1 MCDFSWSAISIY
13 PRAAVKV
20 IVMEV
25 MFLRNCCYK
34 TLKKLQRRFLT
45 RILFVIVPKSVIEDA
60 MVSQSEF
67 EMSRIWEIL
76 SSSSVTKMITI
87 RNLIINIIVWWLLSQ
102 LLVGN
107 GYCCCKLFSCWRLP
121 RANLVCFSFLICSP
135 FLFGIGAFLIFD
147 HILSLRV
154 RYTFHQSHLNKIW
167 QSIFRLLDPAFVNS
181 PFDSLSLSHSSLS
194 LSHKNMVFLRSG
206 CGGWLPPLGVGR
218 K

>member
-1 MCDFSWSAISIY
+1 MQWC
-13 PRAAVKV
+13 P
-20 IVMEV
+20 
-25 MFLRNCCYK
+25 N
-34 TLKKLQRRFLT
+34 
-45 RILFVIVPKSVIEDA
+45 
-60 MVSQSEF
+60 QSF

-87 RNLIINIIVWWLLSQ
+87 RNSIINIIIWWLLSQ

-107 GYCCCKLFSCWRLP
+107 GHCCCKLFSCWRLP

-135 FLFGIGAFLIFD
+135 FLFGIGSFLICD

-167 QSIFRLLDPAFVNS
+167 QSLLRLLDPAFINS

-194 LSHKNMVFLRSG
+194 LCHKNMVFLRSG